1 MENHTAQGQASM
13 KNWRWWILMAL
24 ALTPL
29 LVLLVAGGMWFWI
42 KGWWAYAWW
51 PLTGCYAIALLLA
64 WRWQKK
70 SRLLPAP
77 DFTAELHWTDRDRQ
91 AWQLVTARAK
101 AVKSLSAEHLLDVQ
115 FYVDT
120 ARDMAD
126 ELAHFY
132 HPRAIDPISAL
143 TITEILAVTELA
155 AHDLAN
161 MVDDYLPGGHMLTIR
176 HWRNAGKV
184 ADWYSTASK
193 VYWVIAALFA
203 PLNTAVRYA
212 ASRVGL
218 GRPLQLLQENLVA
231 WFYTAFVHR
240 VGTYLIDLN
249 SGRLRVGARRYR
261 ELLIQARQSKDTAA
275 WTHDGPPV
283 VQPSSPPSPAEVSI
297 TLLGQVKA
305 GKSSLVNALLGA
317 QRARTDVL
325 PLTREITRYQ
335 LLTLPPLP
343 AQGEGR
349 GESRLVLLDTTGYGH
364 AGPQADQ
371 LQATQEAVQQTD
383 LALLVLNARDPAR
396 QPDLDM
402 LQALRAWF
410 QARPHL
416 KAPRILGVLT
426 HIDLLSPIREWSP
439 PYHWLPPKQP
449 KEQSI
454 RDAVATV
461 EEQLGQYLVGVVPV
475 CVAKD
480 KVYGVQEWLLPR
492 LVEQLD
498 EARAVALLRC
508 LHAEADAARL
518 RKTLGQLLQAAKHL
532 VRAAVTWQKSP

>member
-1 MENHTAQGQASM
+1 M
-13 KNWRWWILMAL
+13 KNWRWCILTAF

-29 LVLLVAGGMWFWI
+29 LVLLAAGSVWFWLN
-42 KGWWAYAWW
+42 GWWVYAWW
-51 PLTGCYAIALLLA
+51 PMTGCYAIALLLA
-64 WRWQKK
+64 WWWQQK
-70 SRLLPAP
+70 SRLFPAP

-91 AWQLVTARAK
+91 AWQLVAARAR
-101 AVKSLSAEHLLDVQ
+101 AVKSLPAERLRDVQ

-155 AHDLAN
+155 AHDLAE
-161 MVDDYLPGGHMLTIR
+161 MVDDYLPGGHMLTIH

-184 ADWYSTASK
+184 ADWYSTASN

-218 GRPLQLLQENLVA
+218 SRPLQLLQENLVA

-261 ELLIQARQSKDTAA
+261 ELLNQARRSEKTKAR
-275 WTHDGPPV
+275 TRDGQPV
-283 VQPSSPPSPAEVSI
+283 VEPSSPPGAAQVSI
-297 TLLGQVKA
+297 AVLGQVKT
-305 GKSSLVNALLGA
+305 GKSSLVNALLGE
-317 QRARTDVL
+317 QRAQTDVL
-325 PLTREITRYQ
+325 PLTSEITRYE
-335 LLTLPPLP
+335 LHTFPALP
-343 AQGEGR
+343 APREDPE
-349 GESRLVLLDTTGYGH
+349 ESRLVLLDTIGYGH
-364 AGPQADQ
+364 AGPKADQ
-371 LQATQEAVQQTD
+371 LQATRDSVQQTD
-383 LALLVLNARDPAR
+383 LALLVLHARDPAR

-426 HIDLLSPIREWSP
+426 HIDLLSPIREWLP
-439 PYHWLPPKQP
+439 PYHWQAPKRP

-454 RDAVATV
+454 HDAVATV

-475 CVAKD
+475 CVARD

-492 LVEQLD
+492 LVDLLD

-508 LHAEADAARL
+508 LHTEADAGKL
-518 RKTLGQLLQAAKHL
+518 RKTLRQFLQASKHL
-532 VRAAVTWQKSP
+532 VQAAVPRQKSS

>member
-1 MENHTAQGQASM
+1 M
-13 KNWRWWILMAL
+13 KNWRWWILTAL

-29 LVLLVAGGMWFWI
+29 LVLLAAGGVWFWI
-42 KGWWAYAWW
+42 QGWWVYAWW
-51 PLTGCYAIALLLA
+51 PLTGCYAVTLFLA

-70 SRLLPAP
+70 ARLLPGP
-77 DFTAELHWTDRDRQ
+77 DFTAELHWTDRDRE
-91 AWQLVTARAK
+91 AWRLVAARAK
-101 AVKSLSAEHLLDVQ
+101 AVKSLPAERLLDVQ

-155 AHDLAN
+155 AHDLAE

-184 ADWYSTASK
+184 ADWYSTASN

-212 ASRVGL
+212 ASRVGVS
-218 GRPLQLLQENLVA
+218 RPLQLLQENLVA
-231 WFYTAFVHR
+231 WFYSAFVHR

-261 ELLIQARQSKDTAA
+261 ELLTQAGRSEDAKARTR
-275 WTHDGPPV
+275 DGPPV
-283 VQPSSPPSPAEVSI
+283 VEPSSLRGVAEVSI
-297 TLLGQVKA
+297 TVLGQVKA
-305 GKSSLVNALLGA
+305 GKSSLVNALLGE

-325 PLTREITRYQ
+325 PLTSEITQYQ
-335 LLTLPPLP
+335 LLTVPSLP
-343 AQGEGR
+343 AQEEGR
-349 GESRLVLLDTTGYGH
+349 GESRLVLLDTIGYGH
-364 AGPQADQ
+364 AGPKADQ
-371 LQATQEAVQQTD
+371 LQATRESVRQTD
-383 LALLVLNARDPAR
+383 LSLLVLHARDPAR
-396 QPDLDM
+396 QPDLHM

-426 HIDLLSPIREWSP
+426 HIDLLSPSMEWSP
-439 PYHWLPPKQP
+439 PYDWLSPKRP

-454 RDAVATV
+454 HDAVATV

-480 KVYGVQEWLLPR
+480 KVSGIQEWLLPR
-492 LVEQLD
+492 LVELLD
-498 EARAVALLRC
+498 EACAVALLRS
-508 LHAEADAARL
+508 LHAEADAGRL
-518 RKTLGQLLQAAKHL
+518 RKTLSQLLQAGKHL
-532 VRAAVTWQKSP
+532 VRAAMPRQS